1 MPQCAAVLDLL
12 SGFAAA
18 DVADGD
24 ALRLLGMAAHAI
36 GDTVRSVDFL
46 SRAESVLREQGRL
59 GLLSQ
64 VLSMQVIDWLELGD
78 WNRSAAAAE
87 EGERLAKETGQP
99 IWRAGTLVCDAMTS
113 AFRGDVRQAFAHAAE
128 VEFLSS
134 RQRLNDLLS
143 CVQLA
148 KGAALVTTG
157 QYAAAYPELRRLFDP
172 ADPSFHQRERFGG
185 IMFLADAAVE
195 AGERADAR

>member
-46 SRAESVLREQGRL
+46 SRAEDPCCASRAGS

-78 WNRSAAAAE
+78 WN
-87 EGERLAKETGQP
+87 
-99 IWRAGTLVCDAMTS
+99 LVGR
-113 AFRGDVRQAFAHAAE
+113 RGR
-128 VEFLSS
+128 
-134 RQRLNDLLS
+134 RG
-143 CVQLA
+143 
-148 KGAALVTTG
+148 GAARQG
-157 QYAAAYPELRRLFDP
+157 DRP
-172 ADPSFHQRERFGG
+172 AHLAGG
-185 IMFLADAAVE
+185 H
-195 AGERADAR
+195 AGL